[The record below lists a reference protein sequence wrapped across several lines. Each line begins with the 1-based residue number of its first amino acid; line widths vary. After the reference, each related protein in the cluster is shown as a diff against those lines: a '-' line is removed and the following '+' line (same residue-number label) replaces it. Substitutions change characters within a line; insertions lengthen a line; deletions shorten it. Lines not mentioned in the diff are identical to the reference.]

1 MTKPPPKLSS
11 ANSTD
16 IRWTMPFDWRSCE
29 RRSGPGAAIGSMPLE
44 RRAAK
49 GNASRGGEGV
59 DQQPALRSGRV
70 EQRGE
75 AGRERAE

>member
-16 IRWTMPFDWRSCE
+16 IRWTMPFDWRSRE
-29 RRSGPGAAIGSMPLE
+29 WRSGPGAAIGSMPLE

-49 GNASRGGEGV
+49 GNAAAAARG
-59 DQQPALRSGRV
+59 
-70 EQRGE
+70 
-75 AGRERAE
+75 